1 MVPVMNAARI
11 LIVEDEP
18 INQEVL
24 VDVLQEEGYRTTI
37 AATGT
42 AAWECLSRDPAYF
55 DLVLLDRMMPDMDG
69 IEVLRRMKAQPALV
83 HTPVIMQ
90 TSMTS
95 DVAVAEGLK
104 AGAYYYL
111 TKPVAA
117 DTLLAIV
124 AAAAEDRLEY
134 LELQRAVRQATRTL
148 TCLTK
153 AEFSFRTTEEARDIA
168 TALASVAPEPE
179 RAVLGLSELMLN
191 AVEHGNLG
199 ISYEEKSRLLA
210 DDGLGAEV
218 ARRLSAPEFCRR
230 RAVVEFRREPL
241 VLRFV
246 IRDEGKGFDW
256 RKYIEMSPERAFDLH
271 GRGIAMSKL
280 VSFDHLQY
288 LGAGNAVEALVE
300 LKNGEMAA

>member
-1 MVPVMNAARI
+1 MVSAMSSARI

-24 VDVLQEEGYRTTI
+24 ADVLQEEGYQTTI
-37 AATGT
+37 AMTGT
-42 AAWECLSRDPAYF
+42 AAWAHLSADPGQF
-55 DLVLLDRMMPDMDG
+55 DVVLLDRMMPDMDG
-69 IEVLRRMKAQPALV
+69 IEVLKRMKAQPALV

-90 TSMTS
+90 TSMTG
-95 DVAVAEGLK
+95 DVAVADGLK

-111 TKPVAA
+111 TKPFAA

-124 AAAAEDRLEY
+124 AAAAQDRFEY

-148 TCLTK
+148 TCLTL
-153 AEFSFRTTEEARDIA
+153 AEFSFRTTDEARDIA
-168 TALASVAPEPE
+168 TTLASVAPEPE

-210 DDGLGAEV
+210 NDGLSTEV
-218 ARRLSAPEFCRR
+218 ARRLDAPEYRRR

-241 VLRFV
+241 RLRFL
-246 IRDEGKGFDW
+246 IRDEGDGFDW

-280 VSFDHLQY
+280 ISFDHLQY
-288 LGAGNAVEALVE
+288 LGAGNAVEAVVALGDGE
-300 LKNGEMAA
+300 LKG

>member
-1 MVPVMNAARI
+1 MVSAMSTARI

-24 VDVLQEEGYRTTI
+24 ADVLQEGGYGTTI

-42 AAWECLSRDPAYF
+42 AAWEHLSADPQHF
-55 DLVLLDRMMPDMDG
+55 DVVLLDRVMPDMDG
-69 IEVLRRMKAQPALV
+69 IEVLKRMKAQPALV

-90 TSMTS
+90 TSMTG
-95 DVAVAEGLK
+95 DIAVAEGLK

-111 TKPVAA
+111 TKPFAA

-124 AAAAEDRLEY
+124 AAAAKDRFEY
-134 LELQRAVRQATRTL
+134 LHLQHAVRQATRTL
-148 TCLTK
+148 TCLTS
-153 AEFSFRTTEEARDIA
+153 AEFSFRTTDEARDIA
-168 TALASVAPEPE
+168 ATLAGVTPEPE
-179 RAVLGLSELMLN
+179 RSVLGLSELMLN

-210 DDGLGAEV
+210 DDALSTEV
-218 ARRLSAPEFCRR
+218 ARRLEVPEFRRR

-241 VLRFV
+241 RLRFV
-246 IRDEGKGFDW
+246 IRDEGAGFDW
-256 RKYIEMSPERAFDLH
+256 QKYIEMSPERAFDLH

-288 LGAGNAVEALVE
+288 LGTGNAVEAVVE
-300 LKNGEMAA
+300 LAVGEMAV